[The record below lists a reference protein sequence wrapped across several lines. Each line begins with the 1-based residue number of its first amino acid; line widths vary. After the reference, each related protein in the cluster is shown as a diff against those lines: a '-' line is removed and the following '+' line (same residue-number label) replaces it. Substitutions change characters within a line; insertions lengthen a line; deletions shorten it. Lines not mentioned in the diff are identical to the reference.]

1 MSEITRRGFVKSA
14 AIAAPLALTP
24 FTVAQNTSTKR
35 YDFVVVGAGHNSL
48 ITACYLAKAGF
59 RCLVLEGRPL
69 IGGGTKTAQLT
80 LSGFQHDVCSSIH
93 GRIQSNPLLRNNEL
107 NLDEYGLEYI
117 FPDPVYHIAF
127 PDGSY
132 ITKWRD
138 FDRTCA
144 EIAKYSKRDA
154 EAWRRMATEADAIR
168 PIVNEVEYTPIGFG
182 KSLSERLAEHP
193 QGKLWQRRM
202 AMSKWDVLHENF
214 EDERTMVAMMPP
226 FPKQLTGP
234 YSGFAAY
241 PSKHEEVPQ
250 PKGGSGMI
258 ALALSRFLEARGGEI
273 LVNKPAERLIVENSR
288 CVGVE
293 CADGSS
299 YRAEKGVLS
308 TVHIKQLV
316 RMAPDELWPKDFLEG
331 VKTFDTG
338 GASFNSHFATTEPL
352 KFPVK
357 DGTVIPVHI
366 SNIQSCKRA
375 LRFESELFAGEFNV
389 EEPVLHIVQT
399 SVADP
404 TRAPAG
410 MHTVRILC
418 EQAVYDLPN
427 GGPGRWEEIRAEVAE
442 AHLKAA
448 QKIAPNLTD
457 DKILA
462 RFSTSPVDIE
472 QMNAAM
478 WHGSCHSG
486 TDGPA
491 QAGAMRPVPG
501 WAQHRMP
508 IAGLYQ
514 TGGTTHP
521 GGGVSGGPG
530 RNAAIVM
537 LKDFGTSME
546 EVLKKKA

>member
-1 MSEITRRGFVKSA
+1 MTEITRRGFVKGA
-14 AIAAPLALTP
+14 ALVAPLAFTP
-24 FTVAQNTSTKR
+24 FTMAQTTSTSR
-35 YDFVVVGAGHNSL
+35 YDVVVVGAGHNSL

-59 RCLVLEGRPL
+59 KCLVLEGRPK
-69 IGGGTKTAQLT
+69 IGGGTKTAELT

-93 GRIQSNPLLRNNEL
+93 ARIQANPLIKNNEL
-107 NLDEYGLEYI
+107 NLGEYGLEYI

-138 FDRTCA
+138 FDRTCE
-144 EIAKYSKRDA
+144 EIAKYSKKDA
-154 EAWRRMATEADAIR
+154 ETWRRMATEADAIR

-182 KSLSERLAEHP
+182 KTLAERLADHP

-202 AMSKWDVLHENF
+202 AMSKWDVLHQNF

-226 FPKQLTGP
+226 FPKELTGP
-234 YSGFAAY
+234 YSGFSAY
-241 PSKHEEVPQ
+241 PSKREEVPQ

-258 ALALSRFLEARGGEI
+258 ATALQRFLEAHGGEI
-273 LVNKPAERLIVENSR
+273 LVNKPAEHFIVENGK

-293 CADGSS
+293 CADGTS
-299 YRAEKGVLS
+299 YRAERAVLS

-316 RMAPDELWPKDFLEG
+316 KMAPSGLWPADFLEG
-331 VKTFDTG
+331 VKTFNTG
-338 GASFNSHFATTEPL
+338 NASFNSHFATTEPL
-352 KFPVK
+352 KFQVK
-357 DGTVIPVHI
+357 SGTIVPVHI

-375 LRFESELFAGEFNV
+375 LRYESELTAGEFHV

-410 MHTVRILC
+410 MHTIRVLC
-418 EQAVYDLPN
+418 EQAVYNLPE
-427 GGPGRWEEIRAEVAE
+427 GGPGRWEEIKAEVQL
-442 AHLKAA
+442 AHLRAA

-508 IAGLYQ
+508 IPGLYQ

-530 RNAAIVM
+530 RNAAVVM

-546 EVLKKKA
+546 ETLAKKG

>member
-1 MSEITRRGFVKSA
+1 MSEITRRGFVKGA
-14 AIAAPLALTP
+14 ALVAPLAFTP
-24 FTVAQNTSTKR
+24 FTVAQTSSAPR
-35 YDFVVVGAGHNSL
+35 YDVVIVGAGHNSL
-48 ITACYLAKAGF
+48 ITGCYLAKAGF
-59 RCLVLEGRPL
+59 KCLVLEGRPM

-80 LSGFQHDVCSSIH
+80 LAGFHHDVCSSIH
-93 GRIQSNPLLRNNEL
+93 ARIQANPLMKNNEL
-107 NLDEYGLEYI
+107 NLGEYGLEYI
-117 FPDPVYHIAF
+117 YPDPVYHIAF

-138 FDRTCA
+138 FDRTCE
-144 EIAKYSKRDA
+144 EIAKYSKKDA
-154 EAWRRMATEADAIR
+154 ETWRRMATEADEIR
-168 PIVNEVEYTPIGFG
+168 PIVNQVEYTPIGFG
-182 KSLSERLAEHP
+182 KTLAERLADHP
-193 QGKLWQRRM
+193 RGKVWQRRM
-202 AMSKWDVLHENF
+202 AMSKWDVLHKNF

-226 FPKQLTGP
+226 FPKELTGP
-234 YSGFAAY
+234 YSGFSAY

-258 ALALSRFLEARGGEI
+258 ALALSRFFEAHGGEI
-273 LVNKPAERLIVENSR
+273 LVNKPAEHLIVGNGK

-299 YRAEKGVLS
+299 YRAEKAVLS

-316 RMAPDELWPKDFLEG
+316 NMAPRDLWPQDFLEG
-331 VKTFDTG
+331 VKTFNVG
-338 GASFNSHFATTEPL
+338 NASFNSHFATTEPL

-357 DGTVIPVHI
+357 NGTIVPVHI

-375 LRFESELFAGEFNV
+375 LRYESELTLGEFHV

-410 MHTVRILC
+410 MHTLRVLC
-418 EQAVYDLPN
+418 EQAVYDLQD
-427 GGPGRWEEIRAEVAE
+427 GGPARWEEIKAEVAE
-442 AHLKAA
+442 AHLNAV
-448 QKIAPNLTD
+448 QRIAPNLTD

-491 QAGAMRPVPG
+491 QAGALRPVPG
-501 WAQHRMP
+501 WSQHRMP
-508 IAGLYQ
+508 IPGLYQ

-530 RNAAIVM
+530 RNAAVVM
-537 LKDFGTSME
+537 LKDFGTSIE
-546 EVLKKKA
+546 EVLSKKG

>member
-1 MSEITRRGFVKSA
+1 MLPGQSRLQVPRARRA
-14 AIAAPLALTP
+14 A
-24 FTVAQNTSTKR
+24 Q
-35 YDFVVVGAGHNSL
+35 
-48 ITACYLAKAGF
+48 
-59 RCLVLEGRPL
+59 
-69 IGGGTKTAQLT
+69 IGGGTKTAELT
-80 LSGFQHDVCSSIH
+80 LSGFHHDVCSSIH

-107 NLDEYGLEYI
+107 NLGEYGLEYI

-138 FDRTCA
+138 FDRTCE
-144 EIAKYSKRDA
+144 EIAKYSKKDA
-154 EAWRRMATEADAIR
+154 ETWHRMANEADSIR
-168 PIVNEVEYTPIGFG
+168 KLVNEVEYTPVGFG
-182 KSLSERLAEHP
+182 KSLTERLAEHP

-226 FPKQLTGP
+226 FPKELTGP
-234 YSGFAAY
+234 YSGLSAY
-241 PSKHEEVPQ
+241 PSKKEEVPQ
-250 PKGGSGMI
+250 PKGGSEMI
-258 ALALSRFLEARGGEI
+258 ATALSRFLEARGGEI
-273 LVNKPAERLIVENSR
+273 LVNKPVEQLIIDSGK

-293 CADGSS
+293 CADGTS
-299 YRAEKGVLS
+299 YRADKAVVS
-308 TVHIKQLV
+308 TVHIKRLV
-316 RMAPDELWPKDFLEG
+316 QMAPKDLWPDDFLEG
-331 VKTFDTG
+331 VKTFSSG

-352 KFPVK
+352 KFQTK
-357 DGTVIPVHI
+357 GGTIVPVHI

-375 LRFESELFAGEFNV
+375 LRFESELTMGEFSL

-404 TRAPAG
+404 SRAPAG

-418 EQAVYDLPN
+418 EQAVYNLPN
-427 GGPGRWEEIRAEVAE
+427 GGPARWAGIKAEVAE

-472 QMNAAM
+472 QMNPSM

-501 WAQHRMP
+501 YAQHRMP
-508 IAGLYQ
+508 IPGLYQ
-514 TGGTTHP
+514 TGATTHP

-530 RNAAIVM
+530 RNAAVVM

-546 EVLKKKA
+546 EVLSKKG